1 MKTMNNMKKI
11 IRIFFL
17 FALLIACEDELD
29 INTNPNTPTDVEKS
43 LVLTAAQGSLVTGLG
58 GQLTNLGGFLAQYH
72 TQSPSASQ
80 YTNIDT
86 YNMNTDFSDRLW
98 NELYAGCLNDL
109 NYVIEKSTEEG
120 DTGSYLIATL
130 LRVYTFQV
138 LTDLYGDIPYS
149 EALLGSENIT
159 PNTDA
164 GSDIY
169 TGLIAELDAA
179 VTQYNNAP
187 FASTVGSQD
196 AIYNANMG
204 DWLKFA
210 NTLKLKLYLRMA
222 YTSQANSAGVMALIN
237 DNNFITSDAKFAI
250 YEDAQN
256 KANPFYDVQLDR
268 LGDVNNVGSSSLIE
282 FYTANGDPRLEAV
295 YRRNDQNLFRG
306 LVQGDRGSFAS
317 EVAANF
323 TRPNVVSTTPVYLM
337 TVSESNFLQ
346 AEALIRYAGGAGAD
360 AAYNAGVINSFVT
373 YGLDTNDAQGLISS
387 GGKYEYIPGGV
398 AGTESTLRQVMIQ
411 KWASLAYINNIEAFF
426 EVNRTQYPE
435 TTTFG
440 NEDYSIGNLVVSVSS
455 VLTGNQTPNTIFY
468 PDTEVTKNPNIT
480 QKGSITEKVWWD
492 QK

>member
-1 MKTMNNMKKI
+1 MKKLI
-11 IRIFFL
+11 GIFFL
-17 FALLIACEDELD
+17 FALLTACEDELD
-29 INTNPNTPTDVEKS
+29 INTNPNTPTDVDKS

-86 YNMNTDFSDRLW
+86 YNVNTDFSNRLW

-109 NYVIEKSTEEG
+109 NYVIKKSTEEG
-120 DTGSYLIATL
+120 DTGTYLIAKL

-149 EALLGSENIT
+149 ESLLGSENIT
-159 PNTDA
+159 PNLDA
-164 GSDIY
+164 GSDVY
-169 TGLIAELDAA
+169 TGLIAEIEAA
-179 VTQYNNAP
+179 VTQYNNDP
-187 FASTVGSQD
+187 SESTVGSQD
-196 AIYNANMG
+196 AIYDANMS

-237 DNNFITSDAKFAI
+237 ANNFITSDAKFAI

-282 FYTANGDPRLEAV
+282 FYTENGDPRMEAV
-295 YRRNDQNLFRG
+295 YRKNGDNLYRG
-306 LVQGDRGSFAS
+306 LTQGDRGSFAS
-317 EVAANF
+317 EVASDFA
-323 TRPNVVSTTPVYLM
+323 RPNVVSTTPVYLI

-346 AEALIRYAGGAGAD
+346 AEALIRYEGGSGAD
-360 AAYNAGVINSFVT
+360 VAYNQGVINSFAT
-373 YGLDTNDAQGLISS
+373 YGLDTSDAQDLISS
-387 GGKYEYIPGGV
+387 GGNYEYV
-398 AGTESTLRQVMIQ
+398 ASAGIETSLRQVMIQ

-426 EVNRTQYPE
+426 EINRTQFPE

-440 NEDYSIGNLVVSVSS
+440 NEDYTIGNLVVSVSS

-468 PDTEVTKNPNIT
+468 PDTEVSKNPNIT
-480 QKGSITEKVWWD
+480 QKTSITEKIWWD